1 MNKLVLITGATRNV
15 GYAMAEKFASQN
27 YDVIITSRSAED
39 AQAAAAA
46 LQEKYPQVKI
56 HPMEMQLSSVEHIC
70 ECFRHIAREHGHLD
84 ALVVNAAHLAIN
96 TNIMNVT
103 PEDYDRIMTP
113 NLKGNFFLCQKATE
127 LMGEGGAVLFI
138 SSVHANQCIPNR
150 ILYSMTKA
158 AINALCRS
166 MAVELGH
173 KGIRANAIDAGAIW
187 TERWIGLSDEEIAR
201 RRKPYPAGRESTPEE
216 IAEGAYFLCSDA
228 ARTITGTELVID
240 SGVSTTLLT
249 YDANWHKNAGGPA
262 GQEPPRAPRRTGK

>member
-15 GYAMAEKFASQN
+15 GYAMAEKFASQS

-39 AQAAAAA
+39 AQAAAV
-46 LQEKYPQVKI
+46 LLGEKYPQVRI
-56 HPMEMQLSSVEHIC
+56 YPMEMQLGSVEHIE
-70 ECFRHIAREHGHLD
+70 ECFRAIAKDHGRLD

-127 LMGEGGAVLFI
+127 LMTQGGAVLFI

-150 ILYSMTKA
+150 ILYSMSKA
-158 AINALCRS
+158 AINAMCRS
-166 MAVELGH
+166 IAVELGH

-187 TERWIGLSDEEIAR
+187 TERWIGLSQEEMDR
-201 RRKPYPAGRESTPEE
+201 RRKPYPIGRESMPEE

-240 SGVSTTLLT
+240 SGVSTTLLN
-249 YDANWHKNAGGPA
+249 YDANWHLSAGGPA
-262 GQEPPRAPRRTGK
+262 GQEPPRVPRGEQK